1 MKEVHI
7 HDHHV
12 NYEDNAYGGVDY
24 LMRHLDRQEAEVFFN
39 EAKHRGHIKFEDAA
53 GKDYTLAH
61 HNGAYTLEHKVSG
74 W

>member
-1 MKEVHI
+1 MKEIHI

-24 LMRHLDRQEAEVFFN
+24 LMRHLNREEAEVFFDG
-39 EAKHRGHIKFEDAA
+39 AKFKGHIKFEDAT
-53 GKDYTLAH
+53 GKNYKLLHRNGVYTI
-61 HNGAYTLEHKVSG
+61 EHKISG